1 MYNEILVP
9 HRIRESTRDISDI
22 VQAADSD
29 RARVIYSTAFRRLQG
44 KTQVFPL
51 DENAAIRT
59 RLTHSLEVA
68 HVGKYLASS
77 VLELLEKRKKITTFG
92 LDGSYGI
99 AFVAFVETAC
109 LLHDIGNPPFGHFG
123 ETTIARWFSEQ
134 KSKDKFP
141 NKDLDDLLKFDGN
154 PQGFRIATRLS
165 GADPETGLN
174 LTFVQLASMLKYI
187 GLPDD
192 VGKIPGLKKPGAFRT
207 ERQLLEAVCER
218 FKLSKGGKF
227 PLAYLMEAA
236 DDISYCLS
244 DIEDGCE
251 KGLLSHEDA
260 INGILEACNDC
271 TEANAFLENAAKK
284 ARAQES
290 TPVHI
295 AFRSDIIRHLVA
307 KASEAYVEMHEKIL
321 DGSLPELITRESTH
335 GKMLDAIKE
344 YSRQKIYNHRVPQ
357 GVELTSF
364 AVVTGL
370 LDSFRPLL
378 ELTRSD
384 MTTLLT
390 SPKQAKQFPVEFRLL
405 RMLAPRHVAV
415 YEHMTKSNVSD
426 EKEWRQR
433 CHMIVD
439 FISGM
444 TDHFAL
450 STFQRLSGIRLST

>member
-1 MYNEILVP
+1 MYKEILVP
-9 HRIRESTRDISDI
+9 DRIRESTRNITDI

-29 RARVIYSTAFRRLQG
+29 RSRVIYSTAFRRLQG

-68 HVGKYLASS
+68 HVGKYLANS
-77 VLELLEKRKKITTFG
+77 VLELLEKRDYIKKFG
-92 LDGSYGI
+92 LTGPYGI

-123 ETTIARWFSEQ
+123 EMTIARWFKEQESEET
-134 KSKDKFP
+134 FP
-141 NKDLDDLLKFDGN
+141 NDDLDDFLRFDGN

-165 GADPETGLN
+165 GADPNNGMN

-207 ERQLLEAVCER
+207 ESQLLKAVCEKCNLR
-218 FKLSKGGKF
+218 VGKKF

-244 DIEDGCE
+244 DIEDGSE
-251 KGLLSHEDA
+251 KGLLSHKDA
-260 INGILEACNDC
+260 IDGILEACSD
-271 TEANAFLENAAKK
+271 ARAKAILENAATK
-284 ARAQES
+284 ARNQKN

-295 AFRSDIIRHLVA
+295 AFRSDIIRHLVS
-307 KASEAYVEMHEKIL
+307 KASEGYVNMHEQIL
-321 DGSLPELITRESTH
+321 DGSLPELIAAESTH

-344 YSRQKIYNHRVPQ
+344 YSRQNIYNHRVPQ
-357 GVELTSF
+357 GVELTSL
-364 AVVTGL
+364 AVIKGL

-378 ELTRSD
+378 VMKRED
-384 MTTLLT
+384 INTLLH
-390 SPKQAKQFPVEFRLL
+390 SRKPPRRFPVEYRLL
-405 RMLAPRHVAV
+405 RLLATRHVTV
-415 YEHMTKSNVSD
+415 YEQLTKSGVSD
-426 EKEWRQR
+426 KEEWQQR
-433 CHMIVD
+433 CHMVID
-439 FISGM
+439 FVSGM

-450 STFQRLSGIRLST
+450 STFQRLSGIRLSI